1 MIEQKTRE
9 KEGFAATLRVIKREL
24 DEINQKKSKI
34 VEEKNDWQQQAD
46 TLTQQRDQLVIKNS
60 VLFFKFTKNRTT
72 YQPNFFYR
80 APRPD

>member
-34 VEEKNDWQQQAD
+34 TEEKNDLQQQAD
-46 TLTQQRDQLVIKNS
+46 TLAQQRDQLVIKYS
-60 VLFFKFTKNRTT
+60 VWFF
-72 YQPNFFYR
+72 
-80 APRPD
+80 